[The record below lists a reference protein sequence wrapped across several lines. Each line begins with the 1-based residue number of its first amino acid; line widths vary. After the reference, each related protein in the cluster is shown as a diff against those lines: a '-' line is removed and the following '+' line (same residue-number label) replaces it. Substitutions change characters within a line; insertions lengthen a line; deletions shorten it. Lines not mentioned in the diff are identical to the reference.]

1 VEQPAQG
8 DESSAADALAVAR
21 VLAGE
26 TAAFDR
32 LADRHRAS
40 LRRFI
45 ASAIGD
51 ADEAESLAQE
61 TLTRAFATLSSYRS
75 EMAFRAWLFGIAR
88 NLCRN
93 HFRDLRRHA
102 KVTAPE
108 RLGDVAMQ
116 EGRRQGV
123 LSGVLRREV
132 HEHLAR
138 AIDLLPDVFRQAF
151 ELHFIEG
158 LDYEEISRRT
168 GVAAGTL
175 RVRAHRARSLLR
187 DELGSIVDTWLAAEP
202 RG

>member
-1 VEQPAQG
+1 MEPTAPS
-8 DESSAADALAVAR
+8 DELPAADSALLAR

-26 TAAFDR
+26 TAAFDE
-32 LADRHRAS
+32 LAGRYRDS

-45 ASAIGD
+45 VSVIGD
-51 ADEAESLAQE
+51 ADEAESLTQE
-61 TLTRAFATLSSYRS
+61 TLTRAFAALATYRADL
-75 EMAFRAWLFGIAR
+75 AFRAWLFGIAR

-93 HFRDLRRHA
+93 HFRDMRRHA

-108 RLGDVAMQ
+108 RLGEVAAN

-138 AIDLLPDVFRQAF
+138 AVGLLPEAFRQAF
-151 ELHFIEG
+151 ELHFVEG
-158 LDYEEISRRT
+158 LDYAEISRRT

-175 RVRAHRARSLLR
+175 RVRAHRARALLR
-187 DELGSIVDTWLAAEP
+187 DELGPVVDTWLAAGP